1 MVGPFWLQ
9 LKLLS
14 SMAVSM
20 GLPMSGSS
28 APHFCTIEADKT
40 RQSPGTTPISLSDP
54 GLYLWVRDDNSQA
67 HSVERKVYLAL
78 VGVCCCNETL
88 TKSNSG
94 RKASNCLTLL
104 HHSPSLREPKV
115 ETQGWNLELE
125 TKAEPLRNA
134 AYWLALLACLACILV
149 NLPSS
154 VAHSGRGPP
163 ISTINKQNAPTD
175 MFIGQSDRGNSSGEV
190 PSSRVTLICVKS
202 MTT

>member
-1 MVGPFWLQ
+1 MSTP
-9 LKLLS
+9 
-14 SMAVSM
+14 VS
-20 GLPMSGSS
+20 LCDS
-28 APHFCTIEADKT
+28 
-40 RQSPGTTPISLSDP
+40 
-54 GLYLWVRDDNSQA
+54 GLYLWVRDGNSQA

-88 TKSNSG
+88 TKNNLG

-115 ETQGWNLELE
+115 ETQGRNLELE
-125 TKAEPLRNA
+125 TKTEPLRNA

-149 NLPSS
+149 HLPSS
-154 VAHSGRGPP
+154 SAAHSGWGPP
-163 ISTINKQNAPTD
+163 ISTINKENAPPD

-190 PSSRVTLICVKS
+190 PSSRVTRICVKP